1 MCLNNMFQYVSTGS
15 IFGNKKKTYRKNSI
29 APVLLT
35 LMAGTIP
42 GIILK
47 KYWIYM
53 TFALWIISIT
63 CILTVF
69 LISSKEITLKRC
81 LCMDICI
88 FGTWVLDLSVLELM
102 YLTMWKGF
110 NPWFCLLFLP
120 VILAPTFSGI
130 KIHKLLK
137 KSDYTSKKIVQSNVR
152 TIGFLSG
159 ILGMNFAAIF
169 RNVDQGV
176 AFIVVLLCLSIL
188 NTFMS
193 LGLLSLQKLYYIK
206 KLNISL

>member
-1 MCLNNMFQYVSTGS
+1 MYLNNIFKYVSTGS
-15 IFGNKKKTYRKNSI
+15 IFGKEKKIYRKNSI

-42 GIILK
+42 GIILG

-69 LISSKEITLKRC
+69 LISSKKITLKRC

-88 FGTWVLDLSVLELM
+88 FGAWVLDLSILELM
-102 YLTMWKGF
+102 YLTMWKSF
-110 NPWFCLLFLP
+110 NLWFLLIFLP
-120 VILAPTFSGI
+120 VILIPFFSGI
-130 KIHKLLK
+130 KTHKTLK
-137 KSDYTSKKIVQSNVR
+137 NSEYNFNKNVKSNIK

-169 RNVDQGV
+169 RNIDQNV
-176 AFIVVLLCLSIL
+176 AFIVVLLCLSVL
-188 NTFMS
+188 NSFMS
-193 LGLLSLQKLYYIK
+193 LGMLSLQKLYYIK
-206 KLNISL
+206 KYNISL

>member
-1 MCLNNMFQYVSTGS
+1 MCLNNMFQFVSTGS
-15 IFGNKKKTYRKNSI
+15 ILGNEKKTYRKNSI

-88 FGTWVLDLSVLELM
+88 FGTWVLDLSLLELM
-102 YLTMWKGF
+102 YLTMWKSF
-110 NPWFCLLFLP
+110 NAWLLLLFLP
-120 VILAPTFSGI
+120 VILVPLFSGI
-130 KIHKLLK
+130 KIHKVLK
-137 KSDYTSKKIVQSNVR
+137 NSEYNFKKNVQSNIR

-169 RNVDQGV
+169 RNTDQSV
-176 AFIVVLLCLSIL
+176 AFIVVLLCLSVL
-188 NTFMS
+188 NAFMS
-193 LGLLSLQKLYYIK
+193 LGMLSLQKLYYIK
-206 KLNISL
+206 KYNISV